1 MQDYHQLDIWQRSM
15 DYAVAIYGFVK
26 ELPESERYN
35 LVSQLQRAVTS
46 APLNIAEGAASST
59 RAEFARF
66 LGYAYRSLKE
76 VITCLELC
84 QRIHAA
90 QPGVRLAP
98 DLIEEGSQIA
108 RMTRSLIQRLEG
120 AHDGNSVNPKTHDSR
135 LTTENS

>member
-1 MQDYHQLDIWQRSM
+1 MQDYHSLDVWNRSM
-15 DYAVAIYGFVK
+15 DYAVSIYGFVK
-26 ELPESERYN
+26 DLPERERYN

-46 APLNIAEGAASST
+46 VPLNIAEGAGSST
-59 RAEFARF
+59 KAEFARF

-90 QPGVRLAP
+90 QPGVRQAP
-98 DLIEEGSQIA
+98 DLIDEGSQIA

-120 AHDGNSVNPKTHDSR
+120 AHEEGPVGRKTH
-135 LTTENS
+135 NS